1 MERRIACTLSALALT
16 TILASPV
23 GAQALF
29 STGQSFVT
37 AELIPGAPEA
47 DGTRMI
53 GLDLLLEPEWKTY
66 WRSPGEAGIP
76 PTIDWSASDNLAGV
90 EVYWPAPEVFQ
101 SFGMTT
107 VGYEDQVTLPIKITP
122 VDPTRPVD
130 LNVTMDL
137 GVCREIC
144 VLEHTTLSQ
153 LIPADMTEGIDRV
166 LSAMASVP
174 ASGHDM
180 GMERAVCAIR
190 GAGKDRN
197 FSASLTFDHEIEE
210 PTVLLEGPDG
220 IWFHSA
226 ETVGQGSQID
236 VEATLSILF
245 DDAWISRKDVRM
257 TVLADGMAVDV
268 QGCEAPTG

>member
-1 MERRIACTLSALALT
+1 MEKRIATTLGALALS
-16 TILASPV
+16 TILAGPAST
-23 GAQALF
+23 QSLF

-37 AELIPGAPEA
+37 AELIPGAPEEG
-47 DGTRMI
+47 GTRMI

-76 PTIDWSASDNLAGV
+76 PTIDWSESENLAEV
-90 EVYWPAPEVFQ
+90 EIMWPAPEVFQ

-107 VGYEDQVTLPIKITP
+107 IGYEDHVTLPVRITP

-137 GVCREIC
+137 GVCRDIC
-144 VLEHTTLSQ
+144 VFEQTSLQQS
-153 LIPADMTEGIDRV
+153 IPANFSQGVDRV
-166 LSAMASVP
+166 EAALAQVP
-174 ASGHDM
+174 AAASSM

-190 GAGKDRN
+190 GAGKDRA
-197 FSASLTFDHEIEE
+197 FSAQLTFDHEVSD

-226 ETVGQGSQID
+226 QTTGDGSQVD

-257 TVLADGMAVDV
+257 TILADGMAADI
-268 QGCEAPTG
+268 QGCEAPLG